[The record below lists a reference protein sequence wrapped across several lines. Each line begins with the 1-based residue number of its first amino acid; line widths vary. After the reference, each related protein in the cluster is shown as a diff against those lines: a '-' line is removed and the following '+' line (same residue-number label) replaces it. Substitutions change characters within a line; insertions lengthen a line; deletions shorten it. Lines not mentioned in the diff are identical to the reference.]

1 MYKHLPHCSA
11 ASAVTEE
18 HGVLSG
24 PSVNGRVSGMWEGLA
39 RRAQAKLHMDS

>member
-18 HGVLSG
+18 HGVLSR
-24 PSVNGRVSGMWEGLA
+24 PSVNGRVSGVSGRPGKEGTG
-39 RRAQAKLHMDS
+39 